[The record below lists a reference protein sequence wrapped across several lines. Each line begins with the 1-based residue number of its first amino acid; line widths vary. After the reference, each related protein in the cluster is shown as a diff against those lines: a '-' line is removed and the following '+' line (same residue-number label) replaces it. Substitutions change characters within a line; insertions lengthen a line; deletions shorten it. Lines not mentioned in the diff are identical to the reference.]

1 MSEISE
7 IRNQLDIIENMMKSP
22 EDIFSKLSCIQPNLN
37 DNIRILLPNISVNG
51 KTIKEL
57 LTSEISKM
65 YIFDGC
71 KITGTSMF
79 SYDVCIPSFE
89 PECMYRIMKINVSA
103 GTFQILSGSVQELN
117 LLMNQAV
124 HEDYEELSDILSA
137 FRI

>member
-1 MSEISE
+1 
-7 IRNQLDIIENMMKSP
+7 
-22 EDIFSKLSCIQPNLN
+22 
-37 DNIRILLPNISVNG
+37 
-51 KTIKEL
+51 
-57 LTSEISKM
+57 
-65 YIFDGC
+65 
-71 KITGTSMF
+71 MF